1 MATVLIPGIKGS
13 ELTDSYPLD
22 WPVRWSLEDMVFGD
36 AFENPLDF
44 ALIDGRYEA
53 NDGHRMLPTRPIR
66 YAYGEMVGKLR
77 AWKPNES
84 LHVFTYDWR
93 RPIEHAAQ
101 KLMEFCDELQG
112 RQKRLKRS
120 AALNFITHSMG
131 GLVLRSMLGLR
142 DRRNPFAQ
150 VDRIVFIAPPFRG
163 SIAAAQMLVAGERD
177 GWFGTDEDYRKIA
190 RSFPSVYQMTP
201 YFDGCSIDEA
211 GAAVDLFDAANWQA
225 NVRDGNG
232 GFDARFVA
240 DAEAF
245 HRGPAACHGGSS
257 AACLLD
263 DAALAAHAE
272 QVLILQ
278 STGVPTQR
286 SFTVQQA
293 NAANPNWFDFAAAAK
308 DALGDGRVH
317 LRSSAVAGVTLA
329 GFAGALDHGRVCR
342 DTRVINT
349 VSLWLEG
356 KKALRMQPRS
366 AEHTVERRSR
376 SYFGA
381 WDGDLASL
389 ESHVA

>member
-44 ALIDGRYEA
+44 ALLDGRYEA
-53 NDGHRMLPTRPIR
+53 NDGHRMQPSRPIR

-77 AWKPNES
+77 AWKPSEA

-101 KLMEFCDELQG
+101 KLAEFCTELQG
-112 RQKRLKRS
+112 RQARLKRS
-120 AALNFITHSMG
+120 TALNFVTHSMG
-131 GLVLRSMLGLR
+131 SLVLRSMLALR
-142 DRRNPFAQ
+142 NRAEPFAE
-150 VDRIVFIAPPFRG
+150 VGRVVFIAPPFRG
-163 SIAAAQMLVAGERD
+163 SLAATQMLVAGERD

-201 YFDGCSIDEA
+201 HYADCCVDEA
-211 GAAVDLFDAANWQA
+211 GHAVDLFDAANWQA
-225 NVRDGNG
+225 NVRDGSG

-245 HRGPAACHGGSS
+245 ALGASRRGHSS
-257 AACLLD
+257 APMLD
-263 DAALAAHAE
+263 DAALAANAE
-272 QVLILQ
+272 NVLILQ
-278 STGVPTQR
+278 GSGIATPYQL
-286 SFTVQQA
+286 TVQRA
-293 NAANPNWFDFAAAAK
+293 NVNNPNWFDFAGARK
-308 DALGDGRVH
+308 DLLGDGRVH
-317 LRSSAVAGVTLA
+317 LRSSAVPGVTLA
-329 GFAGALDHGRVCR
+329 AFAGALDHGRVCR

-356 KKALRMQPRS
+356 KRALKMQPRGP
-366 AEHTVERRSR
+366 EHAAERRGR
-376 SYFGA
+376 SYFGV
-381 WDGDLASL
+381 WDGDLESL
-389 ESHVA
+389 ATHVI

>member
-13 ELTDSYPLD
+13 ELSDSYPLD
-22 WPVRWSLEDMVFGD
+22 WPVRWSLEDMMFGD

-44 ALIDGRYEA
+44 ALLDGRYEA
-53 NDGHRMLPTRPIR
+53 SDGHRMLPSRPIR

-77 AWKPNES
+77 AWRPNEL
-84 LHVFTYDWR
+84 LHAFTYDWR

-101 KLMEFCDELQG
+101 KLAEFCEELQG
-112 RQKRLKRS
+112 RQARLKQPT
-120 AALNFITHSMG
+120 ALNFISHSMG
-131 GLVLRSMLGLR
+131 GLVLRAMLALR
-142 DRRNPFAQ
+142 NRDDPFAGIG
-150 VDRIVFIAPPFRG
+150 RIVFIAPPFRG
-163 SIAAAQMLVAGERD
+163 SVAAAQMLVAGERD

-201 YFDGCSIDEA
+201 HFADCCVDEE
-211 GAAVDLFDAANWQA
+211 GRSVDLFDPVNWQA

-240 DAEAF
+240 DAAAF
-245 HRGPAACHGGSS
+245 ARGKPRQAGAGM
-257 AACLLD
+257 LD
-263 DAALAAHAE
+263 DAALARHADD
-272 QVLILQ
+272 VLILQ
-278 STGVPTQR
+278 GTGIPTPHQL
-286 SFTVQQA
+286 TVQRA
-293 NAANPNWFDFAAAAK
+293 NPHNPNWFDFAGARK

-349 VSLWLEG
+349 VCLWLEG
-356 KKALRMQPRS
+356 KRALKMLPRGP
-366 AEHTVERRSR
+366 EHSVERRGR

-381 WDGDLASL
+381 WDGDVASLAS
-389 ESHVA
+389 HVI

>member
-1 MATVLIPGIKGS
+1 MATILIPGIKGS
-13 ELTDSYPLD
+13 ELADSYPLD

-53 NDGHRMLPTRPIR
+53 NDGHRMLPSRPIR

-101 KLMEFCDELQG
+101 KLAEFCDELRG
-112 RQKRLKRS
+112 RQARLKRPT
-120 AALNFITHSMG
+120 ALNFVTHSMG
-131 GLVLRSMLGLR
+131 GLVLRSLLALR
-142 DRRNPFAQ
+142 GGKDPFA
-150 VDRIVFIAPPFRG
+150 DLGRIVFIAPPFRG
-163 SIAAAQMLVAGERD
+163 SVAATQMLVAGERD

-201 YFDGCSIDEA
+201 HFADCCVDEQ
-211 GAAVDLFDAANWQA
+211 GNGVDLFDAANWQA
-225 NVRDGNG
+225 NVRDGSG

-245 HRGPAACHGGSS
+245 LRGASRRGGSS
-257 AACLLD
+257 PASMLD
-263 DAALAAHAE
+263 DAALAANAE
-272 QVLILQ
+272 NILILQ
-278 STGVPTQR
+278 GTGIPTPHQ
-286 SFTVQQA
+286 FTVQRE
-293 NAANPNWFDFAAAAK
+293 NTSNPNWFDFAGARK
-308 DALGDGRVH
+308 DNLGDGRVH
-317 LRSSAVAGVTLA
+317 LRSSAIPGVTLA

-356 KKALRMQPRS
+356 KRALRMLPRGPD
-366 AEHTVERRSR
+366 HTVERRSR
-376 SYFGA
+376 SYFGV
-381 WDGDLASL
+381 WDGDIASFAT
-389 ESHVA
+389 HIA